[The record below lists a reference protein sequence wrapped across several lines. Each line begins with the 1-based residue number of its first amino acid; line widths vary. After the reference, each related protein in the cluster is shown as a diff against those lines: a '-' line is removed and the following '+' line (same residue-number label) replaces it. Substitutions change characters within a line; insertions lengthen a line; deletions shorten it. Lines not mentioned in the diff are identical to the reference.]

1 MRSRTTDE
9 RHARLLIVGFP
20 VALAALIGLAFAA
33 LGVASYIGT
42 DARGERAEIR
52 VTSAC
57 ASDWASL
64 IEERATD
71 VGIGELV
78 VAVDGPDAV
87 LTGVMPGLEDDL
99 VAIPE
104 LLTRTGE
111 LGIYAAETIDDQPVG
126 EPLATDVDVV
136 NSWMQMGM
144 MGHPFVQLEL
154 QPHALQRLQQ
164 TDAPV
169 LLLVVDGQVAD
180 YFDADRDPDDD
191 DIRIQPKL
199 LTVQDEV
206 RATTDLKIIL
216 QHGKAPCAVDEVSTS
231 PR

>member
-20 VALAALIGLAFAA
+20 VALAGLIGLAFAG
-33 LGVASYIGT
+33 LGVATYIGT
-42 DARGERAEIR
+42 DPQGQRAEVR
-52 VTSAC
+52 VTSGC
-57 ASDWASL
+57 ASDWSGL
-64 IEERATD
+64 MHKRATD
-71 VGIGELV
+71 VGIGEL
-78 VAVDGPDAV
+78 AVTVEGQDAV
-87 LTGVMPGLEDDL
+87 LTGVLPGLEDDL
-99 VAIPE
+99 TAIPE
-104 LLTRTGE
+104 LLTRPGE
-111 LGIYAAETIDDQPVG
+111 LGIYAAETIDDEPVG

-144 MGHPFVQLEL
+144 MGHPYVQLEL
-154 QPHALQRLQQ
+154 QPHALKRLQD

-191 DIRIQPKL
+191 DVRIQPKL

-216 QHGKAPCAVDEVSTS
+216 QHGRAPCPVEDVTTTLL
-231 PR
+231 